1 MGAQMKL
8 DFILSVLQELHP
20 YEEINTD
27 TELIESGLLDSLSI
41 LFLISKLEE
50 EFDVEISE
58 EYVQPEYFQTAKD
71 ILKLITSVD

>member
-1 MGAQMKL
+1 MGAQTKL